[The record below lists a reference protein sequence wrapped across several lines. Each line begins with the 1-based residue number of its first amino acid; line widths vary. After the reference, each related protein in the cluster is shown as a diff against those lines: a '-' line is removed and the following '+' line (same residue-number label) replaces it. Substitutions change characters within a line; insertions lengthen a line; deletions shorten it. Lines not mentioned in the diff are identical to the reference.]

1 MDVYEQ
7 LIIHVTNFNITKKI
21 SSYIL
26 VRRRVTNVKLNVYR
40 TQQNVNVISI
50 LSNALLFYM
59 YILYVDIIQ
68 KQ

>member
-1 MDVYEQ
+1 MNAYEQ

-26 VRRRVTNVKLNVYR
+26 VRRRVTNVKLNVYW
-40 TQQNVNVISI
+40 TQQTVNVISI

-68 KQ
+68 TQ

>member
-1 MDVYEQ
+1 MNAYEQ

-26 VRRRVTNVKLNVYR
+26 VRRRVTNVKLNVYW
-40 TQQNVNVISI
+40 TQETVNVISI
-50 LSNALLFYM
+50 LSNALIFYM

-68 KQ
+68 TQ

>member
-1 MDVYEQ
+1 MDAHEQ
-7 LIIHVTNFNITKKI
+7 LITHVTNFNVTIKI

-26 VRRRVTNVKLNVYR
+26 VRTTVPNVKLNVYC
-40 TQQNVNVISI
+40 TQQTVNVISI

-68 KQ
+68 TQ

>member
-1 MDVYEQ
+1 MDAYEQ
-7 LIIHVTNFNITKKI
+7 IIIHVTNFNIAKKI

-26 VRRRVTNVKLNVYR
+26 VRRRVTNVKLNVYW
-40 TQQNVNVISI
+40 TQQTVNVISI

-68 KQ
+68 TQ